1 MASTVRL
8 YIDVQAHLDGIK
20 QTSEGLKSLG
30 VEGQKLNQVLGGKN
44 LDAMKIAMMD
54 TYHSTALAKGEI
66 SAATQYTNNFKKAL
80 QSMKE
85 TISSGGSLLYTDGSG
100 VQRETTKM
108 SEAYGTFLDDLKYV
122 EGETAGIQERI
133 RANLETGVGFNEEKF
148 NKGLESSAGF
158 ARMFGTEIDAV
169 KVKMSSLQ
177 NEAQKLYGVKG
188 QEDNVRKLSAEY
200 QKQAKVLDTLQKQT
214 TGAGTRIKNLIWN
227 FVSAQAIVWGLR
239 MAFSGLIN
247 IIRESSQ
254 AAAEAE
260 QVYQKFLTVFNN
272 MQMATDS
279 VSKLVNEFGL
289 ANSSARDIMSTI
301 GDMAAGLGATDAEA
315 AKFAGTTAE
324 FIQDLIAF
332 KDVGGDVVEISK
344 AFMSGAAGNTRNFRQ
359 WGSIVKEANVQAAL
373 HAKGLDRLT
382 GSELE
387 WAKAQ
392 ERVAIVMEQQKNA
405 MGATEREWDM
415 MLSVQRRYTEQTK
428 QMKENIGRTINEAW
442 LPLKRVLL
450 DVVEGWNKAY
460 EAEQNYLNK
469 TDAPSSLFNL
479 ETEDGRKD
487 AKDSL
492 QQFFSKREGN
502 TTAMGVTYGIDAVDI
517 EAAARAY
524 GITAKEVA
532 ELTIN
537 NFKNNRAL
545 AEQVSLIDQKIAKEK
560 EDNKALEDKKLGL
573 QAYYETLQGVIDQ
586 FSTITNTTSIHASF
600 LGEGTEKW
608 INAIYTKSTLDDMGS
623 QFKRMPSSDFA
634 DALDVALGLGD
645 EKGLEKKKSKVKEA
659 FEIIN
664 NALIKAVAD
673 GDTAMEKTYGGVRDT
688 LVSMYQDVESEI
700 ANVSYDK
707 QIADLEKSNELLK
720 GNLLLEKQFGDEG
733 SEWLALENARLEAI
747 RKANDEY
754 AERAKNP
761 EDEASALADQ
771 ERMIELINEQY
782 GINLELLGLK
792 LSREEGIT
800 AEKEKQALIDQ
811 RASAIDQGNQTLS
824 DIRRSNAMYGMS
836 DSERAKAE
844 ITNAVEDYAA
854 ILIRNGVEFD
864 DVLGMSAQYRMEK
877 EIEAENEY
885 QEALKEARDTSL
897 ERMASLWDGFGDVG
911 MVRGWVDQYKSDKD
925 LGLNA
930 GANLGWEML
939 AEFMTHIEAV
949 NQILGI
955 ISIAFEELGPIVNDF
970 LQPFIP
976 IIKII
981 VSQLNMFVPIL
992 TMLFPIIKTVA
1003 VAFTWVST
1011 VVSWVAKVIEYAAG
1025 KITFWTKSDDISW
1038 SEVDAVWSRGVETT
1052 EEIWAMEINAR
1063 AEYVSA
1069 LTDAQ
1074 KGELDAYNEMF
1085 KAGLLTLTEYT

>member
-1 MASTVRL
+1 
-8 YIDVQAHLDGIK
+8 
-20 QTSEGLKSLG
+20 
-30 VEGQKLNQVLGGKN
+30 
-44 LDAMKIAMMD
+44 
-54 TYHSTALAKGEI
+54 
-66 SAATQYTNNFKKAL
+66 
-80 QSMKE
+80 
-85 TISSGGSLLYTDGSG
+85 
-100 VQRETTKM
+100 
-108 SEAYGTFLDDLKYV
+108 
-122 EGETAGIQERI
+122 
-133 RANLETGVGFNEEKF
+133 
-148 NKGLESSAGF
+148 
-158 ARMFGTEIDAV
+158 
-169 KVKMSSLQ
+169 
-177 NEAQKLYGVKG
+177 
-188 QEDNVRKLSAEY
+188 
-200 QKQAKVLDTLQKQT
+200 
-214 TGAGTRIKNLIWN
+214 
-227 FVSAQAIVWGLR
+227 
-239 MAFSGLIN
+239 
-247 IIRESSQ
+247 
-254 AAAEAE
+254 
-260 QVYQKFLTVFNN
+260 
-272 MQMATDS
+272 
-279 VSKLVNEFGL
+279 
-289 ANSSARDIMSTI
+289 
-301 GDMAAGLGATDAEA
+301 
-315 AKFAGTTAE
+315 
-324 FIQDLIAF
+324 
-332 KDVGGDVVEISK
+332 
-344 AFMSGAAGNTRNFRQ
+344 
-359 WGSIVKEANVQAAL
+359 
-373 HAKGLDRLT
+373 
-382 GSELE
+382 
-387 WAKAQ
+387 
-392 ERVAIVMEQQKNA
+392 
-405 MGATEREWDM
+405 
-415 MLSVQRRYTEQTK
+415 
-428 QMKENIGRTINEAW
+428 
-442 LPLKRVLL
+442 
-450 DVVEGWNKAY
+450 
-460 EAEQNYLNK
+460 
-469 TDAPSSLFNL
+469 
-479 ETEDGRKD
+479 
-487 AKDSL
+487 
-492 QQFFSKREGN
+492 
-502 TTAMGVTYGIDAVDI
+502 
-517 EAAARAY
+517 
-524 GITAKEVA
+524 
-532 ELTIN
+532 
-537 NFKNNRAL
+537 
-545 AEQVSLIDQKIAKEK
+545 
-560 EDNKALEDKKLGL
+560 
-573 QAYYETLQGVIDQ
+573 
-586 FSTITNTTSIHASF
+586 
-600 LGEGTEKW
+600 
-608 INAIYTKSTLDDMGS
+608 
-623 QFKRMPSSDFA
+623 
-634 DALDVALGLGD
+634 
-645 EKGLEKKKSKVKEA
+645 
-659 FEIIN
+659 
-664 NALIKAVAD
+664 
-673 GDTAMEKTYGGVRDT
+673 
-688 LVSMYQDVESEI
+688 MYQDVESEI

-720 GNLLLEKQFGDEG
+720 GKLLLEKQFGDKG

-782 GINLELLGLK
+782 GVNLELLGLK

-824 DIRRSNAMYGMS
+824 DIRRSNAMSGMS

-897 ERMASLWDGFGDVG
+897 EKIASLWDGFGDVG

-1003 VAFTWVST
+1003 VAFVWVST
-1011 VVSWVAKVIEYAAG
+1011 VVSWVAKVIEYAAA

-1085 KAGLLTLTEYT
+1085 KAGLLTLTEYTAMVGKNIYGKNFDNVNIKSFASGGDFITNGEQIIRVGEAGREHVQITPMSSVGLASRGGMQVNNANYSVVVNGANRDPEEIAMAVRQEFKRMGRRGVRYA